1 MTSNVF
7 DYLEKRVS
15 DLVLGLLR
23 TLARNLSNI
32 DFCLKILLLK
42 DDELVMPECEKKE
55 GHRLSFGVNMT
66 GRTLES
72 EKIRLVR
79 EQVPKYCN

>member
-7 DYLEKRVS
+7 DYLAKRVS

-42 DDELVMPECEKKE
+42 DDELVMPECEKKK
-55 GHRLSFGVNMT
+55 GVT
-66 GRTLES
+66 DFLLE
-72 EKIRLVR
+72 IT
-79 EQVPKYCN
+79 